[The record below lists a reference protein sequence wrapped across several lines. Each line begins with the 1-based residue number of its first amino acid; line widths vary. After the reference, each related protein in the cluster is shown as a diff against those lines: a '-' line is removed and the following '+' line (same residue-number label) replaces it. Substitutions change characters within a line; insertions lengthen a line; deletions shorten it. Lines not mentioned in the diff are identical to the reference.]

1 MVHFDVLVLIGG
13 LLGYLVSILASTAL
27 VFLFFRL
34 NSKLFPNPKAVEF
47 FSKDSQLA
55 PPAPA
60 IALGAAT
67 LSQAYLLR
75 HAVFVI
81 MALVQDFLVTYGSAL
96 LAGPFPFLPFLN
108 LIVLA
113 ALLLAVMSLL
123 AWLSIVIAGA
133 FFNKM
138 TGEIDEM
145 KEIMSGNKFI
155 AILFAFVLFAV
166 TVILNEG
173 IEYIARALI
182 PYSKSGIVS
191 LP

>member
-1 MVHFDVLVLIGG
+1 VLLLVGG
-13 LLGYLVSILASTAL
+13 LLGYLVSIIASTAL

-34 NSKLFPNPKAVEF
+34 NAKLFPNPKVVEI
-47 FSKDSQLA
+47 FSMDSLSA
-55 PPAPA
+55 PAAPA

-81 MALVQDFLVTYGSAL
+81 MALVQDFLVSYGSAL
-96 LAGPFPFLPFLN
+96 LAGPFPFLPLLK
-108 LIVLA
+108 LIALA

-123 AWLSIVIAGA
+123 AWLSIVIAGT
-133 FFNKM
+133 FFDKM
-138 TGEIDEM
+138 TGKINEM
-145 KEIMSGNKFI
+145 EEIMKGNKFI

-173 IEYIARALI
+173 IEYVSRALI
-182 PYSKSGIVS
+182 PYSKSGIVN